1 MRTLT
6 IKLTPQA
13 VCLPLNV
20 LSGPSIF
27 LLRRSQNFS
36 VVNSNEKMFFNH
48 ITQVVLM
55 FQMKLFLQEYF
66 GVTTFLQTFVSVIS
80 SY

>member
-13 VCLPLNV
+13 GCLPLNI
-20 LSGPSIF
+20 LSGPSIC
-27 LLRRSQNFS
+27 
-36 VVNSNEKMFFNH
+36 VVNSNEKMFFSH
-48 ITQVVLM
+48 IIQVVFM